1 MSNRVNLTEKER
13 VALLQILEYERNTN
27 PAQDWPL
34 GWRWSAVH
42 THPSVLNGLLLKG
55 LLEERFHSNTYR
67 GLALTQLGHD
77 QAEILLAA
85 AEPEPEEESPSSCL
99 MSVSG

>member
-34 GWRWSAVH
+34 G
-42 THPSVLNGLLLKG
+42 
-55 LLEERFHSNTYR
+55 
-67 GLALTQLGHD
+67 
-77 QAEILLAA
+77 
-85 AEPEPEEESPSSCL
+85 
-99 MSVSG
+99 